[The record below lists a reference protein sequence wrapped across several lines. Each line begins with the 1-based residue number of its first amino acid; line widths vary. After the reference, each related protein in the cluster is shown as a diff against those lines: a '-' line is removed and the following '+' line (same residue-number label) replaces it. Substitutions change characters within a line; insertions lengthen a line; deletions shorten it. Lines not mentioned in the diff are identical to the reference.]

1 MRGGYMAGGTVAG
14 PATTYNS
21 SNINAQFGGSIGS
34 RIAASPRF
42 PLPAWSSHVVD
53 DAACRLAFT
62 ALYGGRIF

>member
-1 MRGGYMAGGTVAG
+1 MAGNVVSG
-14 PATTYNS
+14 PATTYTDQTSGNTVY
-21 SNINAQFGGSIGS
+21 S

-53 DAACRLAFT
+53 DDACRLAFT